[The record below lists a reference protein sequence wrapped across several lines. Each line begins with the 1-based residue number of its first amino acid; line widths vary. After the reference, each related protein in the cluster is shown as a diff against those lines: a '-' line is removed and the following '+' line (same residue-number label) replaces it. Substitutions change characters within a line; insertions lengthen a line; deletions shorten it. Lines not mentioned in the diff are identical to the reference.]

1 MNRSIATG
9 IAAAAG
15 LALGSACLAQSAAS
29 TDEIRATVAE
39 MLSDA
44 ETRSSLLSAG
54 DSGHDGK
61 FFVAGDGYRLNI
73 GGNTQFRYLANFRDD
88 RAGQDDFESGFEMR
102 YAQLHFGGTIN
113 KDWIYHV
120 QGNFD
125 RDGGGFE
132 LEDAYAGHVFSNGWV
147 ALAGQVKA
155 PLLRETLMDNWH
167 QLAVESSVAEQF
179 FGGGRTQAVALAKE
193 AEDWSFAFA
202 VSDGAHADNTPFTSF
217 NGVSE
222 ADYSLTPRFQYKFAG
237 DWKQFKD
244 FTSPRGSNYA
254 AMLGGAVHWQ
264 QSRNTSSPT
273 DTDVDVFRYTIDASI
288 EGDGW
293 NFFGAFYGQYVDTR
307 SLAAD
312 PDALNDL
319 GGVIQGGVMVSDKA
333 EIFARWDA
341 IFVDE
346 DRNFADDNM
355 HFVTLGMNY
364 YFAGHAAKFTL
375 DGVIA
380 LNDTSSLFTPG
391 VLPDPNATGLLGDT
405 EEGEVVIRA
414 QFQLM
419 F

>member
-1 MNRSIATG
+1 MNRSTAPVMM
-9 IAAAAG
+9 AVAG
-15 LALGSACLAQSAAS
+15 LAFGSVAFAQTATNA
-29 TDEIRATVAE
+29 DEVRATVAE
-39 MLSDA
+39 MLADA
-44 ETRSSLLSAG
+44 ETRSSLLSDG

-61 FFVAGDGYRLNI
+61 FFLAGDGYRLNI

-113 KDWIYHV
+113 KDWIYHL

-125 RDGGGFE
+125 REGGGFE
-132 LEDAYAGHVFSNGWV
+132 LEDAYAGHVFANGWV

-179 FGGGRTQAVALAKE
+179 FGGGRTQAIAVAKE
-193 AEDWSFAFA
+193 AEDWSFVFA
-202 VSDGAHADNTPFTSF
+202 VSDGAHAANTPFTSF

-264 QSRNTSSPT
+264 QSRNTSNPA
-273 DTDVDVFRYTIDASI
+273 DTDVDVFRYTLDASI

-293 NFFGAFYGQYVDTR
+293 NVFGAFYGQYVDTR

-312 PDALNDL
+312 PDALNDF

-333 EIFARWDA
+333 ELFARWDG

-346 DRNFADDNM
+346 DRNFADDTM
-355 HFVTLGMNY
+355 HFVTLGVNY
-364 YFAGHAAKFTL
+364 YLAGHAAKFTL
-375 DGVIA
+375 DGVVA

-391 VLPDPNATGLLGDT
+391 VLTDPNATGLLGDT